1 MKLSAG
7 RHCIPRG
14 SEEKINNF
22 KEQIDRFAN
31 EILHFKLLLATRAI
45 DIFSAFLYMLLMAQ
59 MNISLPD
66 GLKNWAEARVAE
78 GRYSSTS
85 DLVRDLLRREQDYVT
100 KLERLQAAIDEGLA
114 SPPTGG
120 SVEEIIEQGFAR
132 LA

>member
-1 MKLSAG
+1 
-7 RHCIPRG
+7 
-14 SEEKINNF
+14 
-22 KEQIDRFAN
+22 
-31 EILHFKLLLATRAI
+31 
-45 DIFSAFLYMLLMAQ
+45 MAQ

-78 GRYSSTS
+78 GQYSSTS

-114 SPPTGG
+114 SPATDT
-120 SVEEIIEQGFAR
+120 SIHDIVEQGFAR